1 MVIHLATYL
10 VIHLDN
16 HLEKGTAMRAF
27 LLAFVGAL
35 TALVVAIGLIEFQV
49 EIDLSDM
56 PAGQ

>member
-1 MVIHLATYL
+1 MATYL